1 MLFNLLII
9 GAFLTFA
16 AIDLDWVTGLAW
28 FMAKTITLILFFVL
42 MRATLPR
49 VRIDQLMGFAWKWLV
64 PAALV
69 NIFVTAGAIVV
80 LDQMGK
86 TL

>member
-1 MLFNLLII
+1 M
-9 GAFLTFA
+9 G
-16 AIDLDWVTGLAW
+16 
-28 FMAKTITLILFFVL
+28 KTISLILFFVL
-42 MRATLPR
+42 MRGTLPR

-64 PAALV
+64 PAALA
-69 NIFVTAGAIVV
+69 NIFVTAGAIVI

>member
-1 MLFNLLII
+1 MI
-9 GAFLTFA
+9 GALLTFA
-16 AIDLDWVTGLAW
+16 AIDLDWVIGLFW
-28 FMAKTITLILFFVL
+28 FLAKTIALILFFVL
-42 MRATLPR
+42 MRGTLPR